1 MNSFF
6 KLPNKS
12 PKLGFNDVLI
22 KPIKSQI
29 SDISKVNLQINMP
42 FKMENRTIGWS
53 GVPIISSNKY
63 NVTNLNTFNV
73 LKEYDYMSCFP
84 NYFNEYFLNITEI
97 PKELYYTDHYIIS
110 CGLSDYVYAIQLID
124 RLRKDYGI
132 SVKFFCLD
140 IPNGYISELQDISLT
155 IRNYYPELIIIA
167 GNVVTPDITYD
178 LIKYSGVNIV
188 KCGLI
193 NSPEK
198 VLKTG
203 IGYPQISAIMECADA
218 AHEADGYLISDG
230 GIRTTADLTKAFAA
244 GADMVMA
251 GGIFLNHLESPGD
264 MCTLNGVEISQKN
277 NNNKPLK
284 STILDINKNL
294 KTACTYVN
302 ADNLDDF
309 YLNSQFITIT

>member
-1 MNSFF
+1 MDTTGTLEIATELSKHKLFTCLHKHYTDEEIIDAMKTIDHSYVAITTGINKHELDRAINLIKITGCKFICLDVANGYTEKFVESV
-6 KLPNKS
+6 KYVRQNLPN
-12 PKLGFNDVLI
+12 
-22 KPIKSQI
+22 
-29 SDISKVNLQINMP
+29 
-42 FKMENRTIGWS
+42 T
-53 GVPIISSNKY
+53 
-63 NVTNLNTFNV
+63 T
-73 LKEYDYMSCFP
+73 
-84 NYFNEYFLNITEI
+84 
-97 PKELYYTDHYIIS
+97 
-110 CGLSDYVYAIQLID
+110 
-124 RLRKDYGI
+124 
-132 SVKFFCLD
+132 
-140 IPNGYISELQDISLT
+140 
-155 IRNYYPELIIIA
+155 IIA

-264 MCTLNGVEISQKN
+264 MCTLNGIEISQKN